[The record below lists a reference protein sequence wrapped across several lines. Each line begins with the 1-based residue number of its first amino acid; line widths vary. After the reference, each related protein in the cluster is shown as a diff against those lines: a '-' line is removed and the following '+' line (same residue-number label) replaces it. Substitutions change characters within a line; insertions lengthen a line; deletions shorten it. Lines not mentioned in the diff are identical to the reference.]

1 MDSGLLRLVFP
12 QWQGSGKRKYVYD
25 GAKLIA
31 GLLPAGTPYEEVPV
45 SPDDELALERGIWG
59 YRQISGQLAEACE
72 ILERVKPGKIFLIGG
87 DCGTEV
93 APVSYLNRRYGGD
106 LAVLWLDA
114 HGDLNSPSTSVTHN
128 FHGMP
133 LRCLLG
139 ECEASLLKQCI
150 STLKPSQVIMGGT
163 RELDP
168 PEAEYIERN
177 AISVL
182 RVRDLETGPA
192 RVSRAIESTGA
203 RHLYVHIDLDVLD
216 SEKCPWGLCRTPDG
230 VDSGVLMALLLELKA
245 RFDVIGISIVEL
257 RPVENMD
264 TGPLRE
270 LVNICIDI

>member
-1 MDSGLLRLVFP
+1 MTSRLLTLVFP

-31 GLLPAGTPYEEVPV
+31 GLLPAGAPYEEVTV
-45 SPDDELALERGIWG
+45 SPDNELALERGIWG
-59 YRQISGQLAEACE
+59 YRQIAGQMTGACE

-93 APVSYLNRRYGGD
+93 APVSYLNRRYDGD

-139 ECEASLLKQCI
+139 ECEASLLTQCF
-150 STLKPSQVIMGGT
+150 STLRPSQVIMGGT

-168 PEAEYIERN
+168 PEAEFIERN
-177 AISVL
+177 GISVL
-182 RVRDLETGPA
+182 TVSDLGTGPS
-192 RVSRAIESTGA
+192 RVSRAIEATGA
-203 RHLYVHIDLDVLD
+203 RHLYIHIDLDVLD

-230 VDSGVLMALLLELKA
+230 IDSALLMKLLRDLKA
-245 RFDVIGISIVEL
+245 GFDVVGISIVEL
-257 RPVENMD
+257 RPADGMD
-264 TGPLRE
+264 TGQLRE
-270 LVNICIDI
+270 LVNICNDI